1 MDFLQLTKQIV
12 LKHIDSKKYQLF
24 LFGSRA
30 YGNEKFYSDIDIGI
44 LGKESVNTIVL
55 ADLEAEL
62 EESLVPLNA
71 DLVDFSKVSTDF
83 KNQALQKII
92 KWN

>member
-1 MDFLQLTKQIV
+1 MDFLTLTKQIV
-12 LKHIDSKKYQLF
+12 LKHIDSNKYQVF

-30 YGNEKFYSDIDIGI
+30 YGNEKFFSDIDIGI
-44 LGKESVNTIVL
+44 LGKEAVNSIIL

-62 EESLVPLNA
+62 EESLVPFKV
-71 DLVDFSKVSTDF
+71 DLVDFNKVSIDF
-83 KNQALQKII
+83 KNQAMQKII